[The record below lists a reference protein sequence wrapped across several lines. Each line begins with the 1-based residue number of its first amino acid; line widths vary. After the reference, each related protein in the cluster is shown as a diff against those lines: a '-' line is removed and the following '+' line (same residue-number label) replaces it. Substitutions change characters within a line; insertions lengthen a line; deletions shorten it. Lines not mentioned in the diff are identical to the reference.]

1 MGIKIPAIIAICIA
15 IAIGVIYGAGI
26 SEQEI
31 EDDTSIVN
39 ENAIEDDSEISTSD
53 DEGRQVTIELS
64 DSVTTTGP

>member
-1 MGIKIPAIIAICIA
+1 MGMKIPVIIAICIA
-15 IAIGVIYGAGI
+15 IAVGVIYGTGI

-31 EDDTSIVN
+31 EDNTSVIN
-39 ENAIEDDSEISTSD
+39 ENSIENDSEISTSN

>member
-1 MGIKIPAIIAICIA
+1 MKIPVIIAICIA
-15 IAIGVIYGAGI
+15 IAVGVIYGTGI

-31 EDDTSIVN
+31 EDNTSVIN
-39 ENAIEDDSEISTSD
+39 ENSIENDSEISTSN